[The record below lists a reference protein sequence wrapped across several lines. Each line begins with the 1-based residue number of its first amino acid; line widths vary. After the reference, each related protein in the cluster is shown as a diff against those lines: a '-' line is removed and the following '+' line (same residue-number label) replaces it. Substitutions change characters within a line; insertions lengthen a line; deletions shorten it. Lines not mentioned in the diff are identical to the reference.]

1 MLSTS
6 QPELRGD
13 ELMLSPDEILSWYQR
28 LQITEAARAEIG
40 RIRSAGPSRR
50 VGCRRSNVSGRYP
63 SRKMG
68 VTIQFESH
76 RVELAFIHEMEHDP
90 DALEF
95 YDQPPAIPL
104 EYLSAHGRRV
114 KVVHTPDYFVI
125 RRDAAEWA
133 ECKTNEDLVT
143 LAQKSPNR
151 YRSADDGRWHCAPGE
166 AYAERLGLR
175 YRVRS
180 SAEINWVYQRNIQF
194 LEDYFRSDSATAPG
208 VRDLV
213 LAQVAREPGL
223 SLTDLY
229 RKSAAAA
236 TRDDI
241 HSLIASGAMYVD
253 LCNEPLTEPDKAY
266 VFPSEEMS
274 KACQRVA
281 EAGLQTPSQYVDF
294 TAGSSLSWDGK
305 AWTVANAGDTRISLV
320 GEDHCFSAIDIG
332 VFETLVKQGHII
344 GNGAPSDSHSEIARM
359 FASASENDLKIAN
372 DHFDLVRRHLDTKL
386 SASELGV
393 PERTLRLW
401 TAQYRQAKEK
411 YGCGY
416 VGLLPHSSRRGNRTA
431 RLPEE
436 SRKQLSEFITHD
448 YETPKQKSKFAS
460 WALLKSACDQRG
472 IAAPSYVTFCLAVER
487 RPKFERT
494 VKRQG
499 HRAAYAYEPFRWEL
513 TATTPRHGDRPFEIG
528 HIDHTELDVEIVC
541 SQTSRVLGRPWMTL
555 LTDAFSRRVLSVYL
569 TFDEPSYRSCMM
581 ILRECVRRHARL
593 PQILVVDGGS
603 EFESTYFETLLARY
617 ECTKKT
623 RPPAKARFGSVL
635 ERLFRVAN
643 TQFIYNLRGNTQI
656 TRNVRQV
663 TRSVDPKEQA
673 AWTLEEL
680 HKRMS
685 LYLFE
690 VYDTI
695 DHPALG
701 QSPREAFCSGS
712 EKVGN
717 RPQRMIPYDQE
728 FLMCTLPSTEKGTAK
743 VQPGSGVKI
752 NHIYYWADA
761 FRDPGIE
768 GQQVPVRYEPFDV
781 GQAYAFVRHQWVQC
795 HPRPV

>member
-1 MLSTS
+1 
-6 QPELRGD
+6 
-13 ELMLSPDEILSWYQR
+13 
-28 LQITEAARAEIG
+28 
-40 RIRSAGPSRR
+40 
-50 VGCRRSNVSGRYP
+50 
-63 SRKMG
+63 MG

-104 EYLSAHGRRV
+104 EYLSARGRRV
-114 KVVHTPDYFVI
+114 KVMHTPDYFVI
-125 RRDAAEWA
+125 RRDAAEWV
-133 ECKTNEDLVT
+133 ECKTNEDLVA

-151 YRSADDGRWHCAPGE
+151 YRSADDGRWHCTPGE
-166 AYAERLGLR
+166 AYAERFGLH

-194 LEDYFRSDSATAPG
+194 LEDYFRFDFATALG
-208 VRDLV
+208 IRDLV
-213 LAQVAREPGL
+213 LAQVAGEPGL
-223 SLTDLY
+223 SLSDLY

-236 TRDDI
+236 SRDDI
-241 HSLIASGAMYVD
+241 HSLIASGAVYVD
-253 LCNEPLTEPDKAY
+253 LCNEPLTEPDKAH

-281 EAGLQTPSQYVDF
+281 DAGLQTHSHYVDF
-294 TAGSSLSWDGK
+294 TPGSSLTWDGK
-305 AWTVANAGDTRISLV
+305 AWTVANAGDTRISLI
-320 GEDHCFSAIDIG
+320 GKDQSFSEIDIC
-332 VFETLVKQGHII
+332 VFETLMKQGRIT
-344 GNGAPSDSHSEIARM
+344 GNGTSERHSEIARM
-359 FASASENDLKIAN
+359 LASASENDLKIAN
-372 DHFDLVRRHLDTKL
+372 DHFDLVRRHLDNKL

-393 PERTLRLW
+393 PERTLRFW
-401 TAQYRQAKEK
+401 TAEYRQAKEK

-416 VGLLPHSSRRGNRTA
+416 VGLLSPTNRQGNRTS

-436 SRKQLSEFITHD
+436 SRKLLSELITHD

-460 WALLKSACDQRG
+460 WALLKSACDHRG
-472 IAAPSYVTFCLAVER
+472 IAAPSYVTFCLAVEMR
-487 RPKFERT
+487 SKCERT

-499 HRAAYAYEPFRWEL
+499 HRAAYAYEPFCWEL
-513 TATTPRHGDRPFEIG
+513 TTTTPRHGDRPFEIG

-581 ILRECVRRHARL
+581 TLRECVRRHARL
-593 PQILVVDGGS
+593 PQIVVVDGGR

-663 TRSVDPKEQA
+663 TKSVNPREQA
-673 AWTLEEL
+673 ACCASLI
-680 HKRMS
+680 MS
-685 LYLFE
+685 PF
-690 VYDTI
+690 I
-695 DHPALG
+695 LG
-701 QSPREAFCSGS
+701 R
-712 EKVGN
+712 N
-717 RPQRMIPYDQE
+717 
-728 FLMCTLPSTEKGTAK
+728 
-743 VQPGSGVKI
+743 
-752 NHIYYWADA
+752 
-761 FRDPGIE
+761 
-768 GQQVPVRYEPFDV
+768 VP
-781 GQAYAFVRHQWVQC
+781 
-795 HPRPV
+795 